1 MYCPCA
7 DKFKHPIKL
16 QQLME
21 MKLHKSKHTKDKF
34 MCCICEKDF
43 SIQRIV
49 YLKTCKDV
57 LCEKCLVITTSITAK
72 TNTNTNMKQ
81 CCPIC
86 NTSYTKADIIHL
98 QETGTSFSTHNSVT
112 TSTFTPFFKY

>member
-7 DKFKHPIKL
+7 DKHKHPIKL
-16 QQLME
+16 QQLMA
-21 MKLHKSKHTKDKF
+21 MKLHKSKHTKYKF

-57 LCEKCLVITTSITAK
+57 LCEKCLCITTSSSTK
-72 TNTNTNMKQ
+72 L

-86 NTSYTKADIIHL
+86 NTPYTKADVIHL